1 MNREEINKLKIDIY
15 SLLSSARESKKKE
28 VYNRMIAFIE
38 YAEDLRYTIKT
49 ISKIGS
55 SHSV

>member
-15 SLLSSARESKKKE
+15 SLLSSERESKKKD
-28 VYNRMIAFIE
+28 VYNKMIAFIE
-38 YAEDLRYTIKT
+38 YADSLRYTIKT

-55 SHSV
+55 DHSV

>member
-1 MNREEINKLKIDIY
+1 MNRAEINKLKIDIY
-15 SLLSSARESKKKE
+15 SLLSSVKESKKKE
-28 VYNRMIAFIE
+28 VYHKMIDFIE
-38 YAEDLRYTIKT
+38 YADSLRYTIKT